1 MDATVETKPTDLL
14 DIDQAAPLVDSD
26 GRALIDFFIN
36 DQQKLTAVEKFSLHH
51 DAETPHLHEKY
62 YRDLI
67 PLSKP
72 AKGEQYAFE
81 VDMDACTGCKACV
94 TACHSMNG
102 LDDDEVWRT
111 VGLLQ
116 GGTESAPLFQ
126 MVTSAC
132 HHCAHPACMSGCP
145 VKAYAKDEFT
155 GIVRHLDD
163 QCIGC
168 QYCVLKC
175 PYDVPK
181 YNPKRGIVRKCDMC
195 SNRLAVSEAP
205 ACVQSCP
212 NTAIKIAIVKLDEVK
227 VRAEQNEFLPCTPEA
242 DYTQPTTRYIKKN
255 PLPRNSLAADIYRAA
270 PEHSHMPLVFM
281 LVLSQLSVGAFTI
294 DWLWSLFTHTDALG
308 STRPVCMAAAFG
320 AGFVGLSAALL
331 HLGRPLYAF
340 RAVLGF
346 RTSWMSREI
355 VAFSAYL
362 GAASGYTASF
372 FLPLLTGFVP
382 ARFEWVLHTPPPIVN
397 VLRIATVVT
406 GLLGVFCSMMI
417 YIDTRR
423 EFWKASLTAMKF
435 GMTTVVLGL
444 TAMIAFS
451 ATNALI
457 GGTSNPIL
465 KQLCIVLAAATF
477 IKLRYEQRIFKFLG
491 RNVPYHTLQKSA
503 VIIARD
509 FAVVK
514 GTRIALG
521 IFGGM
526 LLPLFLMFP
535 LSNKE
540 VALGFAPVIV
550 TTLLIGELLER
561 YLFFRAVVALKMP
574 GDFSA

>member
-1 MDATVETKPTDLL
+1 MGALCVSRSDELSKNEHN
-14 DIDQAAPLVDSD
+14 APIVDGD
-26 GRALIDFFIN
+26 GRALIDFFLK
-36 DQQKLTAVEKFSLHH
+36 DQQELTAVDRFSRQHEAH
-51 DAETPHLHEKY
+51 TPSLHEKY

-72 AKGEQYAFE
+72 QKGEQYAFE

-116 GGTESAPLFQ
+116 GGNESAPIFQ

-132 HHCAHPACMSGCP
+132 HHCAHPACMDGCP

-181 YNPKRGIVRKCDMC
+181 YNAKRGIVRKCDMC
-195 SNRLAVSEAP
+195 SNRLAASEAP
-205 ACVQSCP
+205 ACVQACP
-212 NTAIKIAIVKLDEVK
+212 NTAIKIAIVKLDDVGR
-227 VRAEQNEFLPCTPEA
+227 RAGNNEFLPGAPEP
-242 DYTQPTTRYIKKN
+242 DYTLPTTRYLKKN
-255 PLPRNSLAADIYRAA
+255 PLPYNTAAADLHRAT
-270 PEHSHMPLVFM
+270 PEPSHMPLVFM
-281 LVLSQLSVGAFTI
+281 LVLTQLSVGAFAA
-294 DWLWSLFTHTDALG
+294 DWLVSFFTHTDALG
-308 STRPVCMAAAFG
+308 SSRPAFVMAAFI
-320 AGFVGLSAALL
+320 AGFMGLNSAIL

-362 GAASGYTASF
+362 GASSAFAASF
-372 FLPLLTGFVP
+372 FLPRIGIQLPL
-382 ARFEWVLHTPPPIVN
+382 N
-397 VLRIATVVT
+397 VVSILQATTMFT

-423 EFWKASLTAMKF
+423 EFWRASLTAVKF
-435 GMTTVVLGL
+435 GLSTALLGL
-444 TAMIAFS
+444 AGFSLFISVNFNASGAPLPGIKQICGAIMGVAVFKLLYEALIFRHLRKFAPHHPLKKSALLMARDLVVATNMRFTLGVIGGLILPLMMMGPGMSGAVALFFTAAICAFS
-451 ATNALI
+451 L
-457 GGTSNPIL
+457 
-465 KQLCIVLAAATF
+465 LA
-477 IKLRYEQRIFKFLG
+477 
-491 RNVPYHTLQKSA
+491 
-503 VIIARD
+503 
-509 FAVVK
+509 
-514 GTRIALG
+514 
-521 IFGGM
+521 
-526 LLPLFLMFP
+526 
-535 LSNKE
+535 
-540 VALGFAPVIV
+540 
-550 TTLLIGELLER
+550 ELLER

-574 GDFSA
+574 GGSAA